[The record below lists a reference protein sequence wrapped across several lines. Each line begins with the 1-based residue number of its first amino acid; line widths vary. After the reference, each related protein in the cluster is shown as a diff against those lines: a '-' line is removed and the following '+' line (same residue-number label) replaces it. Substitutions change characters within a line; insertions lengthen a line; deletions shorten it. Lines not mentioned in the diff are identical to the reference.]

1 MRRMT
6 VLSGLLIVAL
16 AAAAAL
22 PALAADD
29 DKVMGVY
36 EGAFDGGGWDGK
48 TIRAQVRAESK
59 FAQVAVIKIGDGT
72 QEVRVEVP
80 GRGREGRFTFTG
92 KVDLRAVDPMKIDG
106 NIDPRPLGALSG
118 AEISGKIAD
127 ETFTG
132 VIKAKKE
139 VAFTLKRTFSEPP
152 TLGAKAPEG
161 AVALYD
167 GTNLDQ
173 HWNLIPHWC
182 PQPDGSVQIC
192 NTNLQT
198 KEEFGS
204 GLYHIEFMTPFLPE
218 ERGQGRGNSG
228 CYILGRYEVQ
238 VLDNFGWEP
247 KDNLCGGIY
256 QKAVPIADAVLPP
269 LQWQTYDITFTA
281 AQYDA
286 AGNKTANARITV
298 VHNGVT
304 VHDDVEL
311 DSPTPGG
318 VSDQD
323 GPKGPLFFQDHGN
336 TVKFRNIWFK
346 PAG

>member
-22 PALAADD
+22 PAMAADD

-59 FAQVAVIKIGDGT
+59 FAQTAVIKIGDGT

-80 GRGREGRFTFTG
+80 GKGREGRFTFTG
-92 KVDLRAVDPMKIDG
+92 EVD
-106 NIDPRPLGALSG
+106 LGALG
-118 AEISGKIAD
+118 GKAEVSGKIAS

-132 VIKAKKE
+132 AIKTKKE
-139 VAFTLKRTFSEPP
+139 AAFTLKRSFPEPP
-152 TLGAKAPEG
+152 TRGMAAPEG

-173 HWNLIPHWC
+173 HWNLVPHWC

-204 GLYHIEFMTPFLPE
+204 GLYHIEFMPPFLPE

-238 VLDNFGWEP
+238 VLDNFGWAP

-286 AGNKTANARITV
+286 AGSKTANARITL

-323 GPKGPLFFQDHGN
+323 APKGPLFFQDHGN

>member
-22 PALAADD
+22 PAAAADD

-59 FAQVAVIKIGDGT
+59 FAQTAVIKIGDGA

-80 GRGREGRFTFTG
+80 GKGREGRFTFTG
-92 KVDLRAVDPMKIDG
+92 AVD
-106 NIDPRPLGALSG
+106 LGALG
-118 AEISGKIAD
+118 GKAEVSGKIAD

-132 VIKAKKE
+132 VIKTKKE
-139 VAFTLKRTFSEPP
+139 AAFTLKRTFPEPP
-152 TLGAKAPEG
+152 TRGMAAPEG

-173 HWNLIPHWC
+173 HWNLVPHWC

-192 NTNLQT
+192 STNLQT

-204 GLYHIEFMTPFLPE
+204 GLYHIEFMTPFKPE
-218 ERGQGRGNSG
+218 ARGQERGNSG

-298 VHNGVT
+298 VHNGIT

>member
-1 MRRMT
+1 MT

-22 PALAADD
+22 PAMAEDD

-59 FAQVAVIKIGDGT
+59 FAQVAVLKIGDGK

-92 KVDLRAVDPMKIDG
+92 EVD
-106 NIDPRPLGALSG
+106 LGALG
-118 AEISGKIAD
+118 GKAEVSGKIAA

-132 VIKAKKE
+132 VIKTKKE
-139 VAFTLKRTFSEPP
+139 AAFTLKRTFSEPP

-173 HWNLIPHWC
+173 HWNLVPHWC

-204 GLYHIEFMTPFLPE
+204 GLYHIEFMTPFKPDA
-218 ERGQGRGNSG
+218 RGQERGNSG

-286 AGNKTANARITV
+286 AGGKTANARITM

-304 VHDDVEL
+304 VHDNVEL

-323 GPKGPLFFQDHGN
+323 AAKGPLFFQDHGN

>member
-6 VLSGLLIVAL
+6 VLSGLLIVAF

-59 FAQVAVIKIGDGT
+59 FAQVAVIKIGDGK

-80 GRGREGRFTFTG
+80 GKGREGRFTFTG
-92 KVDLRAVDPMKIDG
+92 AVD
-106 NIDPRPLGALSG
+106 LGALG
-118 AEISGKIAD
+118 GKAEVSGKIAS

-132 VIKAKKE
+132 TIKTKKE
-139 VAFTLKRTFSEPP
+139 AAFTLKRTFPEPP
-152 TLGAKAPEG
+152 TRGMAAPEG

-204 GLYHIEFMTPFLPE
+204 GLYHIEFMTPFMPE

-238 VLDNFGWEP
+238 VLDSFGKP
-247 KDNLCGGIY
+247 LDPHNMGGIY
-256 QKAVPIADAVLPP
+256 SRIAPS
-269 LQWQTYDITFTA
+269 A
-281 AQYDA
+281 AA
-286 AGNKTANARITV
+286 
-298 VHNGVT
+298 
-304 VHDDVEL
+304 E
-311 DSPTPGG
+311 
-318 VSDQD
+318 
-323 GPKGPLFFQDHGN
+323 
-336 TVKFRNIWFK
+336 K
-346 PAG
+346 PAGEWQTMDITLADRHVTVILNGVKILDNIPLAGCTGGALWADEFRPGPLYLQGDHTGVQYRNLVLRPVVK

>member
-6 VLSGLLIVAL
+6 VLSGLLIVAF

-59 FAQVAVIKIGDGT
+59 FAQTAVIKIGDGT

-80 GRGREGRFTFTG
+80 GKGREGRFTFTG
-92 KVDLRAVDPMKIDG
+92 EVD
-106 NIDPRPLGALSG
+106 LGALG
-118 AEISGKIAD
+118 GKAEVSGKIAS

-132 VIKAKKE
+132 VIKTKKD
-139 VAFTLKRTFSEPP
+139 APFTLKRTFPEPP
-152 TLGAKAPEG
+152 TRGMAAPEG

-173 HWNLIPHWC
+173 HWNLVPHWC

-228 CYILGRYEVQ
+228 CYVLGRYEVQ

-256 QKAVPIADAVLPP
+256 QKATPIADAVLPP

-286 AGNKTANARITV
+286 AGNKTANARITL

-323 GPKGPLFFQDHGN
+323 APKGPLFFQDHGN

>member
-6 VLSGLLIVAL
+6 VLSGLLIVAF

-59 FAQVAVIKIGDGT
+59 FAQVAVIKVGDGT

-80 GRGREGRFTFTG
+80 GKGREGRFTFTG
-92 KVDLRAVDPMKIDG
+92 EVD
-106 NIDPRPLGALSG
+106 LGALG
-118 AEISGKIAD
+118 GKAEVSGKIAG

-132 VIKAKKE
+132 VIKTRKE
-139 VAFTLKRTFSEPP
+139 APFTLKRTFPEPP
-152 TLGAKAPEG
+152 TRGMAAPEG

-228 CYILGRYEVQ
+228 CYVLGRYEVQ

-304 VHDDVEL
+304 VHDNVEL

-323 GPKGPLFFQDHGN
+323 AAKGPLFFQDHGN

>member
-59 FAQVAVIKIGDGT
+59 FAQTAVIKIGDGT

-80 GRGREGRFTFTG
+80 GKGREGRFTFTG
-92 KVDLRAVDPMKIDG
+92 AVD
-106 NIDPRPLGALSG
+106 LGALG
-118 AEISGKIAD
+118 GKAEVSGKIAG

-132 VIKAKKE
+132 AIKTKKE
-139 VAFTLKRTFSEPP
+139 AAFTLKRTFPEPP
-152 TLGAKAPEG
+152 TRGMAAPEG

-256 QKAVPIADAVLPP
+256 QKAVPITSACLPP
-269 LQWQTYDITFTA
+269 EEWQTYDIEIQAPKFDGAGVKTS
-281 AQYDA
+281 DA
-286 AGNKTANARITV
+286 VITV
-298 VHNGVT
+298 RHNGILI
-304 VHDDVEL
+304 HDKVVL
-311 DSPTPGG
+311 PSVTPGG

-323 GPKGPLFFQDHGN
+323 AAKGPLFFQDHGN